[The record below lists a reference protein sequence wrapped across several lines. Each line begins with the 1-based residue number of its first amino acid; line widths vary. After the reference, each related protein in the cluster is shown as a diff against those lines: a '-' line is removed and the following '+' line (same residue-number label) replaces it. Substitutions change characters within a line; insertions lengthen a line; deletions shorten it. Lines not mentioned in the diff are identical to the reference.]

1 MGTKTNSYAFAIG
14 KQIKQVFTESYLY
27 LDGLNNAEVYE
38 DTSIRRMDKPLFLL
52 LENDSLVTLH
62 GPSLYVTDDFYKKY
76 VLGKDFHSE
85 ASTQRAFQF
94 LCGTTILDIQE
105 YKVYYDYEDKEYN
118 VNEFAEPINPDD
130 ISDLAIVLDNGMRLV
145 CNMFFDYFDIRILE

>member
-27 LDGLNNAEVYE
+27 LDGLNNAEDYE

-52 LENDSLVTLH
+52 LENDSLVMLYGSSLH
-62 GPSLYVTDDFYKKY
+62 VADNFYKEY
-76 VLGKDFHSE
+76 VLCQDFRSE
-85 ASTQRAFQF
+85 ASTQRVFQF

-105 YKVYYDYEDKEYN
+105 YKMYYDYEDKEYN

-130 ISDLAIVLDNGMRLV
+130 ISDLVIVLDNGIRLV
-145 CNMFFDYFDIRILE
+145 CNMFFDYFDIRIIE